1 MMITPLHTVFYL
13 MKIPT
18 VVLSKIK
25 VKKIFLFMSGRA
37 WQPAWARYAHGTLC
51 WWDLATA
58 NLGTR
63 IGGSPGRR
71 SSQSCT
77 QMALNMNYRQV
88 KPEQAQEHGQGGAQA
103 EEVLNPAHRWR

>member
-25 VKKIFLFMSGRA
+25 VKIFFC
-37 WQPAWARYAHGTLC
+37 LC
-51 WWDLATA
+51 QGEPGSLPGQDMLMK
-58 NLGTR
+58 LCV
-63 IGGSPGRR
+63 GGVSP
-71 SSQSCT
+71 
-77 QMALNMNYRQV
+77 
-88 KPEQAQEHGQGGAQA
+88 PQAQEHRQGGAQA